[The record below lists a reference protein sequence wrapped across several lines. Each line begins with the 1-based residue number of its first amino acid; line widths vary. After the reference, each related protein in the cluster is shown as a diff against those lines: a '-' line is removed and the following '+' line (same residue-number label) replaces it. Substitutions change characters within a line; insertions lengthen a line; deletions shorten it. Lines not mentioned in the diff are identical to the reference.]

1 MMLIDPYR
9 DFEREEE
16 RKQKQLESCQA
27 CDQCGEYIQEEKY
40 ILYDGEIFC
49 LDCWDEYVHDNFMRE
64 VI

>member
-1 MMLIDPYR
+1 MMTCDPYR

-16 RKQKQLESCQA
+16 RKQKQMERCPL